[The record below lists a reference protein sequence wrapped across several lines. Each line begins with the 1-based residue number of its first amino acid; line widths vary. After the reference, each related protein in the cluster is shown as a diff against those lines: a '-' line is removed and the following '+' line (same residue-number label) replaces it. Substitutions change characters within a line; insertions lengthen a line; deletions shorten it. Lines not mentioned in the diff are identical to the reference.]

1 MRTIIATCFLMTV
14 LLWLGCV
21 IDVPVNLGSTRTMS
35 SHSEVKADLEW
46 RRTKDGWEKK
56 SSWGLQQSNR
66 RAPSAAVTVH
76 PLVISLL
83 ELFLVS
89 ATFVARAPSRQ
100 FAGPIAALKR
110 LIPYAR
116 VGRQTSC
123 HAPFPQ

>member
-1 MRTIIATCFLMTV
+1 MTV

-21 IDVPVNLGSTRTMS
+21 IDVPVNLGSTRTIS
-35 SHSEVKADLEW
+35 SHSEAKADLEW

-66 RAPSAAVTVH
+66 RAPSAAVMVH

-89 ATFVARAPSRQ
+89 ATFVAWAPSRQ
-100 FAGPIAALKR
+100 FAGHIRLSSVWFHTHKLAAKLLVMR
-110 LIPYAR
+110 RFRNRTL
-116 VGRQTSC
+116 S
-123 HAPFPQ
+123 